1 MAIFEA
7 EYSKSPDNM
16 SKECGKA
23 LKQIEDR
30 MYAKDFKDEYENVL
44 CYGISFFKKDVL
56 LYRKKGLS
64 GNNRLVCCGAE
75 LLCFLKKR
83 SDEVVHT
90 VI

>member
-44 CYGISFFKKDVL
+44 CYGISFFKKRCLVIQE
-56 LYRKKGLS
+56 KGAV
-64 GNNRLVCCGAE
+64 G
-75 LLCFLKKR
+75 K
-83 SDEVVHT
+83 
-90 VI
+90 